1 MTTIGLR
8 ILNALQWTAFALWS
22 FFWMS
27 AAIVYGLIVRHD
39 PHTPLSWARRYW
51 GAGLVHLARATL
63 VKHPGFE
70 PEAGKPYFF
79 AMNHQSLF
87 DIVAAFVCIP
97 ENLRF
102 VAKKS
107 LRLIPF
113 LGWYMTVTRMVF
125 IDRQNREEAKRS
137 LEEAC
142 EKIKTGISILT
153 FPEGTRSRDGSI
165 LPLKKGLFIMAIQ
178 AGVPIVPVA
187 IEGAQNLLQ
196 RDTLRIQPCR
206 IDLVIGQPI
215 PTAGL
220 TLDDRDAL
228 MVRVRDAMI
237 QLHRSIG
244 GRGGEPLGDLIAAGS
259 ASSQPDLELGQA
271 DKQGPA
277 STASALDV

>member
-1 MTTIGLR
+1 METLGSL
-8 ILNALQWTAFALWS
+8 ILNALQWTGFALWS

-27 AAIVYGLIVRHD
+27 AAIVHGVLFRDD
-39 PHTPLSWARRYW
+39 PHTPLSWARLYW
-51 GAGLVHLARATL
+51 GAGLVRLARATL
-63 VKHPGFE
+63 IKHPGFE
-70 PEAGKPYFF
+70 PEPGKPYFF

-87 DIVAAFVCIP
+87 DIVAAFVGIP
-97 ENLRF
+97 VNLRF

-113 LGWYMTVTRMVF
+113 LGWYMSVTRMVF

-153 FPEGTRSRDGSI
+153 FPEGTRSPDGRVM
-165 LPLKKGLFIMAIQ
+165 PFKKGLFIMAIQ

-187 IEGAQNLLQ
+187 IDGAHRLLK

-206 IDLVIGQPI
+206 INLVIGEPI

-228 MVRVRDAMI
+228 MLRVRDALI
-237 QLHRSIG
+237 DLHLSIG
-244 GRGGEPLGDLIAAGS
+244 GCGGERDAMLPSGPSPSLPRLGVPPATE
-259 ASSQPDLELGQA
+259 ASPSIEA
-271 DKQGPA
+271 
-277 STASALDV
+277 

>member
-1 MTTIGLR
+1 MRTIGQLT
-8 ILNALQWTAFALWS
+8 LNALQWTAFALWS

-27 AAIVYGLIVRHD
+27 AAILYGLFVRND
-39 PHTPLSWARRYW
+39 PHTPLSWARRFW

-63 VKHPGFE
+63 IQHPGFE
-70 PEAGKPYFF
+70 PEPGKPYFF

-97 ENLRF
+97 VNLRF

-107 LRLIPF
+107 LRWIPF

-125 IDRQNREEAKRS
+125 IDRQNREDAKRS

-153 FPEGTRSRDGSI
+153 FPEGTRSPDGRI

-187 IEGAQNLLQ
+187 IEGAHSLLK
-196 RDTLRIQPCR
+196 RDTPRIQPCR
-206 IDLVIGQPI
+206 IDLAIGEPI

-220 TLDDRDAL
+220 TLDDRDVL
-228 MVRVRDAMI
+228 MDRVRDALI
-237 QLHRSIG
+237 DLHVSIG
-244 GRGGEPLGDLIAAGS
+244 GKGGDRQVAAAVDTSESLPGLGISHDESAHVASSGS
-259 ASSQPDLELGQA
+259 AA
-271 DKQGPA
+271 DR
-277 STASALDV
+277 

>member
-1 MTTIGLR
+1 MRTIGLL

-27 AAIVYGLIVRHD
+27 AAILYGLFVRND
-39 PHTPLSWARRYW
+39 PHTPLSWARRFW

-70 PEAGKPYFF
+70 PEPGKPYFF

-97 ENLRF
+97 VNLRF

-125 IDRQNREEAKRS
+125 IDRKNREDAKRS

-153 FPEGTRSRDGSI
+153 FPEGTRSRDGRL

-187 IEGAQNLLQ
+187 IEGAHSLLK

-206 IDLVIGQPI
+206 IDLVIGKPI

-220 TLDDRDAL
+220 TLDDRDLL
-228 MVRVRDAMI
+228 MQRVRDALI
-237 QLHRSIG
+237 DLHVSIG
-244 GRGGEPLGDLIAAGS
+244 GKGGDRQAAS
-259 ASSQPDLELGQA
+259 ASSGSDSLAELGLPRDEQDA
-271 DKQGPA
+271 RAPA
-277 STASALDV
+277 APVLER

>member
-1 MTTIGLR
+1 MGTLASL
-8 ILNALQWTAFALWS
+8 ILNALQWTGFALWS
-22 FFWMS
+22 FFWMGS
-27 AAIVYGLIVRHD
+27 AILRGLLFRND

-51 GAGLVHLARATL
+51 GAGLVRLAQATL
-63 VKHPGFE
+63 IKHPGFE
-70 PEAGKPYFF
+70 PEPGKPYFF

-97 ENLRF
+97 VNLRF

-113 LGWYMTVTRMVF
+113 LGWYMSVTQMVF
-125 IDRQNREEAKRS
+125 IDRKNREDAKRS

-153 FPEGTRSRDGSI
+153 FPEGTRSRDGHI
-165 LPLKKGLFIMAIQ
+165 KPFKKGLFIMAIQ

-187 IEGAQNLLQ
+187 IDGAHNLLQ

-206 IDLVIGQPI
+206 INLVIGEPI

-228 MVRVRDAMI
+228 MDRVRDAMI
-237 QLHRSIG
+237 DLHLSIG
-244 GRGGEPLGDLIAAGS
+244 GPGGDRQITA
-259 ASSQPDLELGQA
+259 ASSPGESLPGIEDVAPSPAAQPAVDA
-271 DKQGPA
+271 
-277 STASALDV
+277 

>member
-1 MTTIGLR
+1 MGTPGSL
-8 ILNALQWTAFALWS
+8 ILNALQWTGFALWS

-27 AAIVYGLIVRHD
+27 AAILHGLLYRDD
-39 PHTPLSWARRYW
+39 PHTPLSWARLYW
-51 GAGLVHLARATL
+51 GAGLVRLARATL
-63 VKHPGFE
+63 IKHPGFE
-70 PEAGKPYFF
+70 PEPGKPYFF

-97 ENLRF
+97 INLRF

-113 LGWYMTVTRMVF
+113 LGWYMSVTRMVF
-125 IDRQNREEAKRS
+125 IDRQNREDAKRS

-153 FPEGTRSRDGSI
+153 FPEGTRSRDGRVM
-165 LPLKKGLFIMAIQ
+165 PFKKGLFIMAIQ

-187 IEGAQNLLQ
+187 IDGAHNLLQ

-206 IDLVIGQPI
+206 INLVIGQPI

-228 MVRVRDAMI
+228 MQRVRDALI
-237 QLHRSIG
+237 DLHLSIG
-244 GRGGEPLGDLIAAGS
+244 GPGGERDAEAVSSPAPPL
-259 ASSQPDLELGQA
+259 PELDRQA
-271 DKQGPA
+271 PPA
-277 STASALDV
+277 PHPAVDA

>member
-63 VKHPGFE
+63 VKHAGFE
-70 PEAGKPYFF
+70 PEEGKPYFF

-97 ENLRF
+97 VNLRF

-206 IDLVIGQPI
+206 IDLLIGQPI

-244 GRGGEPLGDLIAAGS
+244 GRGGEPLGDLSAAGS

-271 DKQGPA
+271 DKRGPA